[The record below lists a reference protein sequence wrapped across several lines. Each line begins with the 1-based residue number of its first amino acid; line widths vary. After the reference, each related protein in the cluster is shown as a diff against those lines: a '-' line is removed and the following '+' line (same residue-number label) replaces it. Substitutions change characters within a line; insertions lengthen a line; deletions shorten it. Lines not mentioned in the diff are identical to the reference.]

1 MTSASPG
8 RRTSF
13 GVVVRADLDEALV
26 SALGALRMRVDTDGP
41 VALRGEFRD
50 HAELLGALQ
59 ALEALGVELVEVTQQ
74 DEPGSSESDRGRD
87 VG

>member
-26 SALGALRMRVDTDGP
+26 SALGALRLRVDVGGP
-41 VALRGEFRD
+41 VALRGEFKDR
-50 HAELLGALQ
+50 AELLGALQ
-59 ALEALGVELVEVTQQ
+59 ALEELGVELVEVTQQ
-74 DEPGSSESDRGRD
+74 DDPAPSDPGRGRD